1 MEQLVKIFLERN
13 YISKYKSLKIKA
25 SGLIIII
32 WTLILQYLYFSE
44 RFLILSSS
52 YMMLLLGLPATYT

>member
-1 MEQLVKIFLERN
+1 MELLVKNILERN

-32 WTLILQYLYFSE
+32 RTLIL
-44 RFLILSSS
+44 
-52 YMMLLLGLPATYT
+52 